1 MTNEEKW
8 IKEYIE
14 NIDLKNIEWIKLNST
29 ELNEF
34 FKKNYLDKGL
44 CEYVC
49 NKVDNLYPTPL
60 GMHYLNFCSP
70 INFPQCSFLLG
81 VVDNIVGKKTIVCSI
96 TYFDE
101 YFTFADQIEPL
112 TYISTIEVNSFF
124 RNQGLCKRIFE
135 IFFDFINP
143 NQYILT
149 SQLSLLGRECKV
161 YDILIKSAIKKG
173 FEKSIS
179 KDNHNLGNSQLRA
192 MICYKSKTLKK
203 KIYNKKD

>member
-1 MTNEEKW
+1 MSN
-8 IKEYIE
+8 
-14 NIDLKNIEWIKLNST
+14 NADSL
-29 ELNEF
+29 F
-34 FKKNYLDKGL
+34 
-44 CEYVC
+44 
-49 NKVDNLYPTPL
+49 PTPL
-60 GMHYLNFCSP
+60 GMHYLNFYSP
-70 INFPQCSFLLG
+70 INCEKCSFLLG
-81 VVDNIVGKKTIVCSI
+81 IIDNNIGKKTIVCSI

-101 YFTFADQIEPL
+101 YFRFTDQKIPL

-124 RNQGLCKRIFE
+124 RNQGLCKRICE

-149 SQLSLLGRECKV
+149 SELSLMGRECKV

-179 KDNHNLGNSQLRA
+179 KDTRNLDNSQFRG

-203 KIYNKKD
+203 